1 MKDVE
6 EQVETGDERTADRV
20 ERTRSILTNVRQFPD
35 PVLRMQTHDVTVF
48 DEPLRALA
56 DRMVAIMTSARG
68 IGLAAPQ
75 IGVLQRV
82 LVHQADEEHD
92 PVVLCNARVI
102 EHGDESETMDE
113 GCLSLGAAG
122 VTVEVERPVRVVVE
136 AVSVDGE
143 PLRLEMGGLEARVVQ
158 HEIDHLDGVLIIDR
172 TSPEQRR
179 EALRQLRPEPVL
191 GTF

>member
-1 MKDVE
+1 MTDVE
-6 EQVETGDERTADRV
+6 EQVESSREGIEDRAERMRH
-20 ERTRSILTNVRQFPD
+20 ILTNVRQFPD

-48 DEPLRALA
+48 DEALRALV
-56 DRMVAIMTSARG
+56 DRMVRIMTASRG

-82 LVHQADEEHD
+82 LVHQADEEDD

-102 EHGDESETMDE
+102 EHGDESETTDE
-113 GCLSLGAAG
+113 GCLSLGAAE
-122 VTVEVERPVRVVVE
+122 VTVEVERPVRVAVE

-143 PLRLEMGGLEARVVQ
+143 PLRLEVEGLEARVIQ

-179 EALRQLRPEPVL
+179 EALRRLRPEPVL
-191 GTF
+191 GPI